1 MKTTVAL
8 TCLLFCSVATIPA
21 AEAAQIKTATVTPHI
36 AISHTNLGAHGAGG
50 GGGSG
55 KVTINSVKVTK
66 NTDSTSP
73 LLFRG
78 QTGTGGGS
86 GGTGKNTASPYLR
99 YDFKQ
104 VQVKTISWA
113 H

>member
-50 GGGSG
+50 GGG
-55 KVTINSVKVTK
+55 
-66 NTDSTSP
+66 
-73 LLFRG
+73 
-78 QTGTGGGS
+78 
-86 GGTGKNTASPYLR
+86 GTGKNTASPYLR